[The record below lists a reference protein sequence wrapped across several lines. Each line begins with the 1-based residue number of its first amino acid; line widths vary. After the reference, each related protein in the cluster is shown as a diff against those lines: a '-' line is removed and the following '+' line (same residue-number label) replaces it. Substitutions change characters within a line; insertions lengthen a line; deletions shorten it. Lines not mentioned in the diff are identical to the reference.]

1 MWGGRSDGGGSEGL
15 EGRDE
20 RGKGGV
26 EGWRKEERSDE
37 GGGQGEGGKWE
48 GEGGMRVE
56 CEG

>member
-20 RGKGGV
+20 RGEGGV

-48 GEGGMRVE
+48 GEGG
-56 CEG
+56 